1 MAGGQCWG
9 GAAPLKIQGGG
20 EVNVSPPPA
29 SFFILFLNFFGGRS
43 PQGGKGTLPRSPPA
57 LKGRFVRGGA
67 VGEGP
72 AALPPR
78 PCPGGMKDLTPTDN
92 KGGRGALPP
101 HGPAWSGGT
110 HGRSPPTARPLRAG
124 ARGQPGNSSGSAG
137 GGTSGGGL
145 ETAGCL
151 PAAE

>member
-9 GAAPLKIQGGG
+9 GRPSQNP
-20 EVNVSPPPA
+20 EWRECVCVSPPPA
-29 SFFILFLNFFGGRS
+29 SFFTLFLNFWGGGARREGRGPS
-43 PQGGKGTLPRSPPA
+43 PAPPQA

-72 AALPPR
+72 AALPPQ

-101 HGPAWSGGT
+101 HGPARSAGT
-110 HGRSPPTARPLRAG
+110 RGRSPPTARPLRAG

-137 GGTSGGGL
+137 GGASGEPGNCRL
-145 ETAGCL
+145 FTHR
-151 PAAE
+151 